1 MQGEAES
8 PRGGAGEA
16 GEQAGGGGEKVG
28 GGGGQAGGGEEAPG
42 QPPRIAQAALPSE
55 QTGENGVEE
64 KLLFWPNLPLPAY
77 LSSLAHPG

>member
-28 GGGGQAGGGEEAPG
+28 GGGGQARGGEEAPG
-42 QPPRIAQAALPSE
+42 QPPRLAQAALPSE
-55 QTGENGVEE
+55 QAGENGVEE
-64 KLLFWPNLPLPAY
+64 K
-77 LSSLAHPG
+77 SSPSLY